1 MPVQPAFY
9 PLARRKINSMNAS
22 PALKRNRKRSRQA
35 AVLPSDVRFVD
46 LSHKLVDGL
55 SNGPGLPPVRVADFT
70 SHRES
75 HHFLSEDTSLH
86 RGRIEMVTHGA
97 TAIDVPF
104 CRYPYGGDLS
114 ELPLSR
120 LADLPGELIEWPYRL
135 QTRLEK
141 TIHQR
146 DLVDK
151 AVLIHSGWSGNWGQA
166 GYFYRHPYFNPMV
179 VEALRDSGAVLVGID
194 WPDVDDDRH
203 WRRPA
208 LTQLMGEGVPVVKN
222 LTGLSQL
229 PRSGFRFFAAPVKI
243 PDQGSFP
250 VRAFAIR
257 ERLY

>member
-1 MPVQPAFY
+1 
-9 PLARRKINSMNAS
+9 MNAS
-22 PALKRNRKRSRQA
+22 PALKRTRRPAPQSGL
-35 AVLPSDVRFVD
+35 LPPHLRFVD
-46 LSHKLVDGL
+46 LSHTLVDGL
-55 SNGPGLPPVRVADFT
+55 SNGPGLPPVRVDDYT

-104 CRYPYGGDLS
+104 CRYQYGGDLS
-114 ELPLSR
+114 EVQLSR
-120 LADLPGELIEWPYRL
+120 LADLSGELIEWPNRS

-141 TIHQR
+141 TIQQR
-146 DLVDK
+146 DLMDK
-151 AVLIHSGWSGNWGQA
+151 AVLINSGWSRNWGQA
-166 GYFYRHPYFNPMV
+166 GYFYCHPYFNPLV
-179 VEALRDSGAVLVGID
+179 VEALRDSGAVLIGID

-208 LTQLMGEGVPVVKN
+208 STQLMGEDIPVVKN

-257 ERLY
+257 DRLY